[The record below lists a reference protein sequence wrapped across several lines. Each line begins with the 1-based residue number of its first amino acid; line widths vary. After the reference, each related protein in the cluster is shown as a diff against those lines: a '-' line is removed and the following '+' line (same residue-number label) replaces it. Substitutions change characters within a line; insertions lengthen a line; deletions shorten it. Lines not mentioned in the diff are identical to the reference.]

1 MIENTQAYQAG
12 RDARYHGSKRSDN
25 PYDRVR
31 DHFRHKQWN
40 IGWDDEQVVHN
51 KVMLR
56 KNSRINQLQEIGL
69 SFLEAF
75 KLAAGELR
83 DEEYALKNIGRI

>member
-12 RDARYHGSKRSDN
+12 RDARYYQSKRSDN
-25 PYDRVR
+25 PYDKVK

-40 IGWDDEQVVHN
+40 IGWDDEQVAYN
-51 KVMLR
+51 KVMLA
-56 KNSRINQLQEIGL
+56 KNSRINQLQAIGL
-69 SFLEAF
+69 SFFEAF

-83 DEEYALKNIGRI
+83 DEEYTSANIGRL